1 MSSQP
6 PTKYVPERTCI
17 ACRRKGP
24 QAEFVRL
31 RKTETGWEVSQ
42 GKREGRGAYVCKDN
56 PACHTEKRLRR
67 ALGASAESVANALSA
82 NTPSSGT
89 SMNTI

>member
-1 MSSQP
+1 MNRP
-6 PTKYVPERTCI
+6 NPTKHVPERTCV

-24 QAEFVRL
+24 QAAFVRL
-31 RKTETGWEVSQ
+31 RKTDAGWEVSE

-56 PACHTEKRLRR
+56 LACHAEKRLRR
-67 ALGASAESVANALSA
+67 ALGASAASVANALSA
-82 NTPSSGT
+82 KATSSGT

>member
-1 MSSQP
+1 MFTLSSPQS
-6 PTKYVPERTCI
+6 TKHVPERSCV

-42 GKREGRGAYVCKDN
+42 GQREGRGAYVCKDN
-56 PACHTEKRLRR
+56 SACHTEKRLRR
-67 ALGASAESVANALSA
+67 ALGASAASVANALS
-82 NTPSSGT
+82 SGT
-89 SMNTI
+89 FMNTI